1 MMRVACTSLF
11 AWFALAGLLLAEEPG
26 KQQEKSPEEI
36 VQTGVMQF
44 YQRVA
49 SDDAK
54 VREKELDAVLPDEA
68 TLKTLFG
75 EDAQLIW
82 SRFAEVRKQII
93 ARSDMAKE
101 ESDSIGKIVSVKAI
115 DLRKEE
121 SLGKYDRM
129 FDVIP
134 QDIPVYR
141 AEMRLANGS
150 GDGRFY
156 LVIDGKMRYVRGLD
170 GMVQY
175 IDAQK
180 KGKP

>member
-1 MMRVACTSLF
+1 MRVICVSLL
-11 AWFALAGLLLAEEPG
+11 AWFALAALLLAEEPG
-26 KQQEKSPEEI
+26 KQKEKSPEEI
-36 VQTGVMQF
+36 VQTGIKQF

-82 SRFAEVRKQII
+82 SRFADVRKQII
-93 ARSDMAKE
+93 AHSEMAKE
-101 ESDSIGKIVSVKAI
+101 ESDSMGKVVSVKAI
-115 DLRKEE
+115 DLRQED
-121 SLGKYDRM
+121 SFGKYDRM

-150 GDGRFY
+150 GEGKFY
-156 LVIDGKMRYVRGLD
+156 LVIDGKMRVVRGLD

-180 KGKP
+180 QGKR